1 MVNDVQQEILA
12 TLAYFDN
19 FRYPLTQKEIFLF
32 LPVQCTKDVLQHEL
46 SELLLSGH
54 VYRVQQYYSLVKD
67 EQYARRRNEGYSKA
81 IKLIDTG
88 KRVAALLSHFPF
100 VKGVAIS
107 GSLSK
112 YFAEDDAD
120 IDLFIITS
128 HNRVWLA
135 RTFTHLLKKLSYLFN
150 KQHYLCMNYYID
162 EGKLDIVEKNIFTAT
177 EIVTLMP
184 LQGTKAFDD
193 FFKTNNWTAK
203 FLPNHFMRIY
213 REKDI
218 GSNPLK
224 LLLETCFKGKWG
236 NTLDNYL
243 MNITAKR
250 WQQKTRSG
258 QLNDHGYVMS
268 MTAHKHYSKPD
279 PAGFPIKLLAK
290 HQEKLLQLQQLHAMK
305 SAGEAR

>member
-1 MVNDVQQEILA
+1 MVNDLQKEILA

-32 LPVQCTKDVLQHEL
+32 LPVHSTREALQHEL
-46 SELLLSGH
+46 RELLLSGH

-67 EQYARRRNEGYSKA
+67 EQYACRRNEGYSKA
-81 IKLIDTG
+81 IKLLDTG

-112 YFAEDDAD
+112 YFAEDGAD
-120 IDLFIITS
+120 IDLFIITT

-162 EGKLDIVEKNIFTAT
+162 EKELDIVEKNIFTAT
-177 EIVTLMP
+177 EIVTLIPM
-184 LQGTKAFDD
+184 QGTKTFDD

-218 GSNPLK
+218 SSNPLK
-224 LLLETCFKGKWG
+224 LLLEFSFSGRLG
-236 NTLDNYL
+236 NSLDTYL
-243 MNITAKR
+243 MNLTAKR
-250 WQQKTRSG
+250 WQQKTMSG
-258 QLNDHGYVMS
+258 QLNDHGFVMS
-268 MTAHKHYSKPD
+268 MTANKHYSKPD
-279 PAGFPIKLLAK
+279 PEGFPIKLL
-290 HQEKLLQLQQLHAMK
+290 EKYEQRLLQLEQSHAIK
-305 SAGEAR
+305 SAGEMR

>member
-1 MVNDVQQEILA
+1 VTDLQKEILA

-32 LPVQCTKDVLQHEL
+32 LPVQCSKDELQHEL
-46 SELLLSGH
+46 RELLLSGH
-54 VYRVQQYYSLVKD
+54 VYRVQQFYSLVKD
-67 EQYARRRNEGYSKA
+67 DEYARRRNEGFAKA
-81 IKLIDTG
+81 IELIDTG

-100 VKGVAIS
+100 VKGIAIS

-112 YFAEDDAD
+112 YFAEDGAD

-162 EGKLDIVEKNIFTAT
+162 EKELDIVEKNIFTAT

-193 FFKTNNWTAK
+193 FFKANNWTAK
-203 FLPNHFMRIY
+203 FLPNHFMRVY
-213 REKDI
+213 REKDMS
-218 GSNPLK
+218 SNLAK
-224 LLLETCFKGKWG
+224 LLLEACFRGTLG
-236 NTLDNYL
+236 NALDNYL
-243 MNITAKR
+243 MKITVRR
-250 WQQKTRSG
+250 WQQKKMSG
-258 QLNDHGYVMS
+258 QVNDHGYVMG

-279 PAGFPIKLLAK
+279 PTGFPIQLLAK
-290 HQEKLLQLQQLHAMK
+290 HQAKLLQLQELQSMK
-305 SAGEAR
+305 NAGEVR

>member
-1 MVNDVQQEILA
+1 MVNDLQKEILA
-12 TLAYFDN
+12 TLVYFDN
-19 FRYPLTQKEIFLF
+19 FRYPLTQKEILLF
-32 LPVQCTKDVLQHEL
+32 LSVKCTKETLQHEL
-46 SELLLSGH
+46 RELLLSGD
-54 VYRVQQYYSLVKD
+54 VYRVQQYYCLVKD
-67 EQYARRRNEGYSKA
+67 QQYAHRRNEGYSKA
-81 IKLIDTG
+81 IELIDTG

-112 YFAEDDAD
+112 YFAEEGAD
-120 IDLFIITS
+120 IDLFIITK

-162 EGKLDIVEKNIFTAT
+162 EKELDIVEKNIFTAT

-193 FFKTNNWTAK
+193 FFKANNWTAK
-203 FLPNHFMRIY
+203 FLPNHFMRVY
-213 REKDI
+213 REKDV
-218 GSNPLK
+218 GSNPIK
-224 LLLETCFKGKWG
+224 LLLESCFKGRLG
-236 NTLDNYL
+236 NALDNYL

-250 WQQKTRSG
+250 WQQKTMSG

-279 PAGFPIKLLAK
+279 PTGFPVKLL
-290 HQEKLLQLQQLHAMK
+290 EKYELRLLQMEQLQAMK
-305 SAGEAR
+305 SAGEMR